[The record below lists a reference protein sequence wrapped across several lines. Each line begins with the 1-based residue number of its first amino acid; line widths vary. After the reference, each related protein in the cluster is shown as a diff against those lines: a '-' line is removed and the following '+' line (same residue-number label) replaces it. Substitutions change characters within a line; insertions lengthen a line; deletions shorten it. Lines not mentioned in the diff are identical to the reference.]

1 MMLVLPQE
9 IYFKNGEKA
18 VLLLHAYTGSPNDVR
33 MLARRL
39 EKENYTV
46 LAPLFSG
53 HGTPDPMN
61 ILNMT
66 PDIWINDARKALKKL
81 QDDGYKEIAVFGLS
95 MGGVIATTLM
105 GENPDLF
112 MGGGSFSSP
121 LVPESTNQIYPNFL
135 KYCEFMYK
143 KITNSPE
150 ELEEKLNKVKAP
162 LKIQLEQIFGLS
174 KTAYNGLS
182 KVYKPVFVAQSGQD
196 EMFDGTSV
204 YQIGKQLKQTYH
216 QIIWYPNSTHVIT
229 VSKDRKQFE
238 GDVVAFLSQIKWNEE

>member
-1 MMLVLPQE
+1 MLPQE
-9 IYFKNGEKA
+9 IYFKNGKRA

-33 MLARRL
+33 MLARQL

-61 ILNMT
+61 ILHMT
-66 PDIWINDARKALKKL
+66 PDIWLNDAKKALKKL
-81 QDDGYKEIAVFGLS
+81 QDDGYVEIAVFGLS
-95 MGGVIATTLM
+95 MGGVIAMTLL

-112 MGGGSFSSP
+112 VGGGSFSSP

-150 ELEEKLNKVKAP
+150 ELEEKMNMVKMP
-162 LKIQLEQIFGLS
+162 LKVQLEQVFNLSKIAFDGLS
-174 KTAYNGLS
+174 NID
-182 KVYKPVFVAQSGQD
+182 KPIYVAQSGQD
-196 EMFDGTSV
+196 EMFDGSSI
-204 YQIGKQLKQTYH
+204 YEIGNQLKGTYH

-238 GDVVAFLSQIKWNEE
+238 GDIVAFLSHIKWNEE